1 VQGVS
6 VDREGAYGDDFLKI
20 FGFGVFRF
28 VKFKIPEQNFNFD
41 DEI

>member
-6 VDREGAYGDDFLKI
+6 VDRGGTYEDDFLKI

-28 VKFKIPEQNFNFD
+28 VKFKIPKQDFNFD